1 MLLLSTCESHEINE
15 YQMFFTYLVLPL
27 TLDYLLVAFSVFLNT
42 RLIVMIKIN
51 ALIHAIYKWAYG
63 HVVTVFYLL
72 HQHICYYHLA
82 FLQYFSILLR
92 YFTRKF
98 PIIIASSAGGFY
110 HLDFHSL
117 FEYYSEL

>member
-82 FLQYFSILLR
+82 FFTILQHFITVFYKEVSDNHCFFSRRFL
-92 YFTRKF
+92 
-98 PIIIASSAGGFY
+98 SS
-110 HLDFHSL
+110 
-117 FEYYSEL
+117 